1 MEQENLHSLR
11 EQVARQAQ
19 LRSRERS
26 LKSQLPAL
34 KAREEELAAARSKEQ
49 TDVDK
54 LEGGSLKAYFLRFTG
69 GLEDRLDQERAE
81 AAQAAVRHDMVCREL
96 ASVQADLESAQ
107 TELASLAGCEE
118 RYRAALEE
126 KARQLQDAGGPMGE
140 RLRELEA
147 RTRVLTGQLREL
159 REALEAG
166 EAARATADGIRSSL
180 DSAEGWGTFDGPC
193 QARPSGR
200 GPAAGGDPPGPAA
213 PVPHGAG
220 GRGDPGGY
228 AGGDRRILAVRGF
241 LL

>member
-11 EQVARQAQ
+11 EQVARQA
-19 LRSRERS
+19 SSAARERS

-81 AAQAAVRHDMVCREL
+81 AAQAAVRHNMVCREL

-107 TELASLAGCEE
+107 AELASLAGCEE

-126 KARQLQDAGGPMGE
+126 RPAAPGCRWPHGRASAGIGGPDERPHRAAAGAAGGPG
-140 RLRELEA
+140 
-147 RTRVLTGQLREL
+147 
-159 REALEAG
+159 
-166 EAARATADGIRSSL
+166 
-180 DSAEGWGTFDGPC
+180 
-193 QARPSGR
+193 
-200 GPAAGGDPPGPAA
+200 
-213 PVPHGAG
+213 G
-220 GRGDPGGY
+220 GRDRPGH
-228 AGGDRRILAVRGF
+228 RG
-241 LL
+241 

>member
-81 AAQAAVRHDMVCREL
+81 AAQAAVRHNMVCREL

-107 TELASLAGCEE
+107 AELASLAGCEE

-126 KARQLQDAGGPMGE
+126 KAR
-140 RLRELEA
+140 
-147 RTRVLTGQLREL
+147 
-159 REALEAG
+159 
-166 EAARATADGIRSSL
+166 
-180 DSAEGWGTFDGPC
+180 
-193 QARPSGR
+193 
-200 GPAAGGDPPGPAA
+200 AA
-213 PVPHGAG
+213 PGCRVAPWESVCGNW
-220 GRGDPGGY
+220 RPG
-228 AGGDRRILAVRGF
+228 
-241 LL
+241 